1 MITMKKVLIITILT
15 LIFFGLNSFT
25 TTNNPF
31 EELMGTWHPS
41 VYGGDRQVEY
51 IRGGTLEEY
60 DDFNGYGAIKFLENG
75 KVIVRV
81 FAGLCSNPPITYEN
95 IPGTWEALSD
105 STLRIDYPSNW
116 LESKVIEWQ
125 IIELSSDKL
134 KVKMFPD
141 RSIES
146 NSN

>member
-1 MITMKKVLIITILT
+1 MKKVLIITISI

-31 EELMGTWHPS
+31 EKLMGTWHPS
-41 VYGGDRQVEY
+41 VYGDDRQVEY